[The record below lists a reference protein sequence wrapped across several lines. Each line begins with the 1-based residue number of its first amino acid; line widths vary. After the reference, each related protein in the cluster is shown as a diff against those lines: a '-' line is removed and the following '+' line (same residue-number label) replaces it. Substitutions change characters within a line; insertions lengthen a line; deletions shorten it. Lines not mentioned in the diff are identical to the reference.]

1 METALRE
8 IRLAL
13 LEADVSVEVVK
24 RFIDLANQM
33 KDEGQAPPSVNA
45 ALMLAS
51 GLYAT
56 YLAVGNEGRLDPKAI
71 DQVAGVYRS
80 LKVDDTSGDE
90 IYVCRTTPCSIAN
103 TP

>member
-1 METALRE
+1 MPEAPKTPE
-8 IRLAL
+8 IQGTSQDFAQYH
-13 LEADVSVEVVK
+13 EMIT

-56 YLAVGNEGRLDPKAI
+56 YLAVGNEGQLESKAI
-71 DQVAGVYRS
+71 DQVAGVYRKN
-80 LKVDDTSGDE
+80 LAAVQQL
-90 IYVCRTTPCSIAN
+90 R
-103 TP
+103 

>member
-1 METALRE
+1 M
-8 IRLAL
+8 
-13 LEADVSVEVVK
+13 VK

-71 DQVAGVYRS
+71 DQVAGVYRKNLS
-80 LKVDDTSGDE
+80 AVQQLKQPPAGKG
-90 IYVCRTTPCSIAN
+90 
-103 TP
+103 